1 VGIKSNCS
9 LKHIEGLYDFS
20 SVVKVFN
27 LQVGGNYR
35 KYYLD
40 TEGTLF
46 DDKGKNLTND
56 EFGLFTQASKSLFQ
70 DKLKVT
76 LSGRYDKN
84 QNFDGQFTPRAS
96 AVFSPTERHNFRAS
110 YQTGFR
116 NPTIS
121 DQYIKL
127 DVGSILILGGAPI
140 NSQGMNVYENSYT
153 AASVGAFGSGFGA
166 DMQKGV
172 PFPTALANN
181 KDKLVKSNVPY
192 IKPERVQSIEVG
204 YKGLLTSKLLFDINY
219 YYSQYTDFII
229 NSVVIRPNS
238 PVTLS
243 DGSVN
248 PAAAADILNGNIKA
262 FQLYTNA
269 ADKVSIQGVTAG
281 LTWALPK
288 NYQLHGNATWI
299 DFNIMDANPNN
310 IPAFNTPT
318 WKSNVTFSNPK
329 LTDKLGFSVA
339 WHWQTAFDW
348 YGTFTELRPGRIG
361 AYNLLDAQVSYT
373 VPSLKT
379 KIKLGAANLTNQY
392 VVQAYGSPAVGGMY
406 YISLNFDEFL
416 R

>member
-1 VGIKSNCS
+1 MMS
-9 LKHIEGLYDFS
+9 LVCLHK
-20 SVVKVFN
+20 
-27 LQVGGNYR
+27 LQ
-35 KYYLD
+35 
-40 TEGTLF
+40 
-46 DDKGKNLTND
+46 
-56 EFGLFTQASKSLFQ
+56 KSLFQ

-127 DVGSILILGGAPI
+127 DVGPILILGGAPI

-288 NYQLHGNATWI
+288 TTNYMAMQLG
-299 DFNIMDANPNN
+299 
-310 IPAFNTPT
+310 
-318 WKSNVTFSNPK
+318 
-329 LTDKLGFSVA
+329 
-339 WHWQTAFDW
+339 
-348 YGTFTELRPGRIG
+348 
-361 AYNLLDAQVSYT
+361 
-373 VPSLKT
+373 
-379 KIKLGAANLTNQY
+379 
-392 VVQAYGSPAVGGMY
+392 
-406 YISLNFDEFL
+406 
-416 R
+416 